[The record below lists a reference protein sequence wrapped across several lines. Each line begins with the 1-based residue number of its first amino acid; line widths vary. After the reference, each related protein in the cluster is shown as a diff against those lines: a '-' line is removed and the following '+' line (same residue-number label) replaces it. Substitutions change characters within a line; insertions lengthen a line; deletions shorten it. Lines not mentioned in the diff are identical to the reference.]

1 MRDASSA
8 ARSVQDQAVPREED
22 GGGCGAQS
30 PPQQRLPPSDD
41 SDSSSD
47 EEEGEPKK
55 GDIIVNPGVKKLRKY
70 AKAIKANAQAYYDAS
85 AKSKERTAIVNV
97 SDDDH
102 NMNPILLVSM
112 IC

>member
-47 EEEGEPKK
+47 EEEGEPED
-55 GDIIVNPGVKKLRKY
+55 GDIIVNPGVKKLSKY
-70 AKAIKANAQAYYDAS
+70 AKAIKVNAQEYAT
-85 AKSKERTAIVNV
+85 KSTKEDRIAFVNV

-102 NMNPILLVSM
+102 MNPILLVSM